1 MFYGIA
7 GLRKLSDNL
16 RPHANHHTAHAT
28 RYAPHASA
36 GERLC
41 LNKPIGIMKQII
53 ALIFNTT
60 SSFRQRLRHWVQNRP
75 QSHERE
81 FLPAALEILDTPASP
96 AGRGLA
102 WLVMVFFALALIWS
116 CVGQVDVNA
125 VASGQLVPQDGVK
138 AIQPF
143 EAGIVRKI
151 HVANG
156 QHVSAGQVL
165 IELDSTENQ
174 VDLSQLQRQQEL
186 AQQDIA
192 RLKALLDGLDGRA
205 HTLTNA
211 TPQQASRL
219 NEQLGAHRARLSA
232 LQAQQTESRAAI
244 AASELEQDKLQA
256 KLPVLEEKA
265 NAWKRLTD
273 QKMAS
278 RIQWLEL
285 ENERVLAQKSL
296 YVEKQKTA
304 QAKANL
310 ARVSA
315 ELNQT
320 RADTRRQTLAE
331 LVDAED
337 KAKEAELSI
346 RRYREREQYRTLRAP
361 VSGHVQQLGIHTIGG
376 VVQPAQQLL
385 VIAPDHATL
394 VVDAKVLNQDIGFVR
409 AGQPVTLK
417 VESYPYSKYGTL
429 SGTVEHVSH
438 DAIPDEKLGPVF
450 AARIRIPARPQTKT
464 GVHLPLQAG
473 MAVTAEIKTDSRRVI
488 DYLLSPIKE
497 VFSEAIRER

>member
-1 MFYGIA
+1 MAYA
-7 GLRKLSDNL
+7 KTRL
-16 RPHANHHTAHAT
+16 NHWYQA
-28 RYAPHASA
+28 
-36 GERLC
+36 
-41 LNKPIGIMKQII
+41 
-53 ALIFNTT
+53 
-60 SSFRQRLRHWVQNRP
+60 RP

-102 WLVMVFFALALIWS
+102 YLVMVFFTLALLWS
-116 CVGQVDVNA
+116 YIGQVDVNA
-125 VASGQLVPQDGVK
+125 VAPGQLVPLDGVK

-156 QHVSAGQVL
+156 QHVTAGQTL

-186 AQQDIA
+186 AQQDIV
-192 RLKALLDGLDGRA
+192 RLKATLDGIDGRA
-205 HTLTNA
+205 PPSAPGASGQALH
-211 TPQQASRL
+211 QQNRQ
-219 NEQLGAHRARLSA
+219 NEQIGAYRARLSA
-232 LQAQQTESRAAI
+232 LQAQQAESHAAI
-244 AASELEQDKLQA
+244 AASELEQDKLSA
-256 KLPVLEEKA
+256 RLPVLEEKA
-265 NAWKRLTD
+265 NAWKRLSD

-285 ENERVLAQKSL
+285 ENERVLSQKSL
-296 YVEKQKTA
+296 SVEKQKTA
-304 QAKANL
+304 QARATL
-310 ARVSA
+310 ARVNA
-315 ELNQT
+315 ELGQA
-320 RADTRRQTLAE
+320 RSDSRRQTLTE
-331 LVDAED
+331 LVEAED

-361 VSGHVQQLGIHTIGG
+361 VSGHIQQLVIHTIGG

-385 VIAPDHATL
+385 VIAPDNATL

-409 AGQPVTLK
+409 SGLPVTLK
-417 VESYPYSKYGTL
+417 VESYPYSKYGIL
-429 SGTVEHVSH
+429 SGTVDHVSH
-438 DAIPDEKLGPVF
+438 DAVPDEKLGPVF
-450 AARIRIPARPQTKT
+450 AARIKLPIHPQTQT
-464 GVHLPLQAG
+464 GVRLPLQAG